1 MPNIGL
7 PAPDHEFLY
16 TRRDFQQV
24 RERLYRHAG
33 ISLSE
38 NKEQLVYSRLSRR
51 LRSLRLNSFA
61 EYFAYLETHEE
72 EWQQFVNALTTNLTA
87 FFRERHHFE
96 HLARLADEQL
106 LDHRPLRV
114 WSAASSTGEEPY
126 SIAMTLVDALGSF
139 TPPVQIMA
147 SDIDTG
153 VLHSARQGIYPM
165 ERLEALS
172 PAQKRRFFLRGTGVN
187 AGKARV
193 VGELRQ
199 LVEFRQ
205 INLLDANW
213 GISGGLDAIFCRN
226 VMIYFD
232 KPTQTRL
239 LERMVSLLRPGGLL
253 FAGHSE
259 NFVHAAHLVRSVGRT
274 TYQAARPA

>member
-1 MPNIGL
+1 MPITL
-7 PAPDHEFLY
+7 PAPGHEFLY
-16 TRRDFQQV
+16 TRRDFLNV

-38 NKEQLVYSRLSRR
+38 NKQQLVYSRLSRR
-51 LRSLRLNSFA
+51 LRSLRLGSFA
-61 EYFAYLETHEE
+61 EYFAYLERHDE

-96 HLARLADEQL
+96 HLARFAGERLR
-106 LDHRPLRV
+106 DHSPLRV
-114 WSAASSTGEEPY
+114 WSSASSTGEEPY
-126 SIAMTLVDALGSF
+126 SIAMTLADALGSF
-139 TPPVQIMA
+139 NPPVQILA

-153 VLHSARQGIYPM
+153 VLGCARQGIYPL

-172 PAQKRRFFLRGTGVN
+172 TAQKRRFFLRGTGAN

-193 VGELRQ
+193 VAELRQ

-213 GISGGLDAIFCRN
+213 GIAGGLDAIFCRN

-239 LERMVSLLRPGGLL
+239 LERMIGLLRPGGLL

-259 NFVHAAHLVRSVGRT
+259 NFVHASQLVRSIGRT
-274 TYQAARPA
+274 TYQAARSG